1 MANRVEQG
9 LMLKLVTGMRS
20 KSGFTLVEI
29 LVVVLIIGIT
39 IGFALLAFGDFG
51 GSRRVVV
58 AAEQFASYTRL
69 VQQQA
74 ILEASTLGIRL
85 NQRGYQVFRFNTSG
99 AWQAMS
105 SKTIFHPQHFP
116 DSAVIS
122 LENMADKKGSPE
134 IIFNSSGDMTPF
146 KLHFGT
152 EKQRALATVIGSHNG
167 RVSLQL
173 VPST

>member
-1 MANRVEQG
+1 MP
-9 LMLKLVTGMRS
+9 KLVTGMRI

-58 AAEQFASYTRL
+58 AAEQFAGYVRL

-85 NQRGYQVFRFNTSG
+85 NKQGYQVFRFNVSG
-99 AWQAMS
+99 NWQAMP
-105 SKTIFHPQHFP
+105 SKTIFHAQHFP
-116 DSAVIS
+116 DSTVIN
-122 LENMADKKGSPE
+122 LENRTNKKESPE
-134 IIFNSSGDMTPF
+134 IIINSSGDMTPF
-146 KLHFGT
+146 KLHFGS
-152 EKQRALATVIGSHNG
+152 ERQRYVITVIGSHDG
-167 RVSLQL
+167 HVALQS
-173 VPST
+173 VTSP